1 PNLLRSVRCAE
12 AFVETLADNAVEHVG
27 SNAPHDTRPNS
38 SKNMS
43 GLSTRRIQGTLTSCS
58 KTDTAQRRNSHPHMA
73 RYVSKNAKE
82 NLDALVEL
90 RGSLAHVS
98 DGSTQCLTRDGA
110 SVE

>member
-1 PNLLRSVRCAE
+1 
-12 AFVETLADNAVEHVG
+12 
-27 SNAPHDTRPNS
+27 
-38 SKNMS
+38 
-43 GLSTRRIQGTLTSCS
+43 
-58 KTDTAQRRNSHPHMA
+58 MA